1 MIDYLELALRI
12 ILGLGFMLWLFVA
25 IYMNYQVA
33 KLPHYLTI
41 KQQYRNV
48 EKAKI
53 KAKYEYKLAVIA
65 YKEKR
70 DKAKAKSK

>member
-1 MIDYLELALRI
+1 MEYLELAFRI
-12 ILGLGFMLWLFVA
+12 IFGVGFIVWLFVA
-25 IYMNYQVA
+25 LCMNYQIS
-33 KLPHYLTI
+33 KGPHNLQI

-53 KAKYEYKLAVIA
+53 KAKYEYKLAVID

-70 DKAKAKSK
+70 DKRRYNK